1 MIFSSKAEYGVRLM
15 VELGRQNPE
24 QPTSLKAIADA
35 EGLPLAY
42 LEQVVA
48 RLKKSGLVMSARGAH
63 GGYWLARPAD
73 EVTVADVVRA
83 VEGPIANVQS
93 MPPETIEYAGNAE
106 SLREVWVA
114 VRANIR
120 SVLENVTLADLV
132 ASELPES
139 VEALTA
145 EPDSWAAR

>member
-1 MIFSSKAEYGVRLM
+1 MRVSAKADYAVRAAA
-15 VELGRQNPE
+15 ELAAAEEGPVKGEKLAEAQDIPLQFLE
-24 QPTSLKAIADA
+24 HILLELKHAGI
-35 EGLPLAY
+35 
-42 LEQVVA
+42 VRA
-48 RLKKSGLVMSARGAH
+48 RRGAK
-63 GGYWLARPAD
+63 GGYWLARPAA

-106 SLREVWVA
+106 SLRDVWIA

-120 SVLENVTLADLV
+120 SVLEEVTLADLV
-132 ASELPES
+132 ANELPQS